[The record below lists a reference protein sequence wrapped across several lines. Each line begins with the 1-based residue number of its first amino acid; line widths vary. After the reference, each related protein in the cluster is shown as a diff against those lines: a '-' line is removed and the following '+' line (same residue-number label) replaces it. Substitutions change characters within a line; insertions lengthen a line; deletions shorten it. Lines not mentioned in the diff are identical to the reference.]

1 MDQYFIKLKS
11 NIIKK
16 NLTLFL
22 LYSLQHRKMNR
33 LRLCLNNLTN
43 IKSVNYEGCRYFKRW
58 LSPTQKE
65 ITRRKRKLSPQPIP
79 NRSTFIDWNRDT
91 EMYAFNQRLMEKFHP
106 EKLSRA
112 FIHKSYIFKEE
123 QKQKEMGIQEPKL
136 DIEHNEDF
144 IENGIRITSKA
155 VNNYL
160 KTSLPHVPESV
171 ILSLHDYLISQ
182 KVLAEAALHIG
193 TKDIILAAEHPAT
206 EETLARTF
214 FALVGAL
221 AESVDID
228 HTSTFIRDFLIVGL
242 AEKDLSEIWNP
253 PNPFE
258 MLNDIISKERETTVE
273 PRIIGQAGKNTIL
286 SAYEIAVYSNKQF
299 LGSGVGQTI
308 EEAKDVAAMNA
319 LCRMFGLLDSSQPLR
334 FNTKIDMAS

>member
-1 MDQYFIKLKS
+1 
-11 NIIKK
+11 
-16 NLTLFL
+16 
-22 LYSLQHRKMNR
+22 MNR

-58 LSPTQKE
+58 VSPTQVQ
-65 ITRRKRKLSPQPIP
+65 ITSRKKKLPPQPIP
-79 NRSTFIDWNRDT
+79 NRSTFIDWNRDA
-91 EMYAFNQRLMEKFHP
+91 ELYAFNQRLSENFQP

-112 FIHKSYIFKEE
+112 FVHKSYIFREE

-136 DIEHNEDF
+136 DIEHNEDL
-144 IENGIRITSKA
+144 IESGGGITSKA
-155 VNNYL
+155 VYNYL
-160 KTSLPHVPESV
+160 NTSLPHVPVSV
-171 ILSLHDYLISQ
+171 ILSLHNYLMSQ

-193 TKDIILAAEHPAT
+193 TKDIILAADHPPT

-214 FALVGAL
+214 LALVGAL

-228 HTSTFIRDFLIVGL
+228 HTSTFVRDFLIVGL
-242 AEKDLSEIWNP
+242 AEKDLSEIWSP

-258 MLNDIISKERETTVE
+258 MLNDIISKERGTTVE
-273 PRIIGQAGKNTIL
+273 PRMIGHAGTNTIL

-299 LGSGVGQTI
+299 LGSGFGQTI